1 MSYRRHG
8 PAARQPDSRRSQNPP
23 KTPCPV
29 EAAPIWD
36 LLKESAPSEPS
47 ATATT
52 VAAREFVFAAT
63 FLAVV
68 RLGNGGKFFRHPEGC
83 ALPAGTVPPHTYD
96 PQP

>member
-1 MSYRRHG
+1 VSCRRHG
-8 PAARQPDSRRSQNPP
+8 SAAGHAGLAAQPEPP
-23 KTPCPV
+23 ENALPC
-29 EAAPIWD
+29 EDAPIWD

-68 RLGNGGKFFRHPEGC
+68 RFGNGGKFFRHPEGC